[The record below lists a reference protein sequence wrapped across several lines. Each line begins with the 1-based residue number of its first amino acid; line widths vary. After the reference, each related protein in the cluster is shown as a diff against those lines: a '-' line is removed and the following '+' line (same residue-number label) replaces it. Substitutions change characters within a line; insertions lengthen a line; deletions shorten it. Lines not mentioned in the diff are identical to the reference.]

1 LSRRVAKLAPRKTTT
16 KRSLN
21 LPAVRRSFFTIGSDG
36 KGKNVH
42 VTFKGTAD
50 LRCQPALE
58 DFLAALHSETVRL
71 RANQVTLDIRSL
83 EFMSSACFRQLV
95 RWVSSVDDAER
106 PYKIS
111 FLADPALQWQRRS
124 MQALTRF
131 AGDFVSVK
139 R

>member
-1 LSRRVAKLAPRKTTT
+1 VPTSAPRKTT
-16 KRSLN
+16 KRSLK
-21 LPAVRRSFFTIGSDG
+21 LPEVRRSFFTIGSDG
-36 KGKNVH
+36 KGKSVK

-58 DFLAALHSETVRL
+58 DFLTALHDESVRM
-71 RANQVTLDIRSL
+71 RADQVTLDIRSL
-83 EFMSSACFRQLV
+83 EFMSSACFRQVV
-95 RWVSSVDDAER
+95 RWVSRVDDAER
-106 PYKIS
+106 PYRIA
-111 FLADPALQWQRRS
+111 FLADPTLQWQRRS

>member
-1 LSRRVAKLAPRKTTT
+1 
-16 KRSLN
+16 
-21 LPAVRRSFFTIGSDG
+21 VR
-36 KGKNVH
+36 

-58 DFLAALHSETVRL
+58 DFLSALHNETVRV
-71 RANQVTLDIRSL
+71 RADQVTLDIRSL
-83 EFMSSACFRQLV
+83 EFMSSACFRQVV
-95 RWVSSVDDAER
+95 RWVSRVHDAEC
-106 PYKIS
+106 PYRIS
-111 FLADPALQWQRRS
+111 FLSDPAFLWQRRS